1 MSEINITN
9 EILIDELQKR
19 FSKYQNTLKE
29 LKKVNGDL
37 NKVNIK
43 LAESEKLKSHFLSN
57 IANEIINPFTAII
70 GASQMI
76 LEAEPK
82 DFEFAQKMAQN
93 IYNEASYLDFQL
105 KNIFA
110 AAEIEAGD
118 ISPMY
123 SKMNILETVCSLK
136 ERYENLAKDKNIE
149 LKIDNK
155 TGEKEFYINGDNE
168 KTSLIISNFLNNA
181 IKFSYENSKIEICT
195 YKDDDKICISVK
207 DDGEGISEEKKQ
219 IIFDRFNRIKDNI
232 NSLERGSG
240 LGLSISNYYAEL
252 LDSEISF
259 VSNKNE
265 GSQFILKLNKE
276 IDNTDSLSI
285 DDNQIFFDDME
296 TF

>member
-29 LKKVNGDL
+29 LKKVNDDL
-37 NKVNIK
+37 NTVNIK
-43 LAESEKLKSHFLSN
+43 LTESEKLKSHFLSN

-76 LEAEPK
+76 LEAKPT
-82 DFEFAQKMAQN
+82 DFDFAQKMAQN

-110 AAEIEAGD
+110 AAEIEAGGV
-118 ISPMY
+118 SPMY

-149 LKIDNK
+149 LNINNK
-155 TGEKEFYINGDNE
+155 TETEEYYIIGDNE
-168 KTSLIISNFLNNA
+168 KISLIVSNFLNNA

-195 YKDDDKICISVK
+195 YKEDVKICISVK
-207 DDGEGISEEKKQ
+207 DNGEGISEEKKQ
-219 IIFDRFNRIKDNI
+219 IIFDRFNRVKDNI

-252 LDSEISF
+252 LESEISF

-265 GSQFILKLNKE
+265 GSQFILKLNQE
-276 IDNTDSLSI
+276 VEDINSLSI

>member
-29 LKKVNGDL
+29 LKKVNNDL
-37 NKVNIK
+37 NNVNAR

-76 LEAEPK
+76 IGADENELK
-82 DFEFAQKMAQN
+82 FVKKLAQN

-110 AAEIEAGD
+110 AAEIEAGETF
-118 ISPMY
+118 PMY
-123 SKMNILETVCSLK
+123 SKINIFETVLSIR
-136 ERYENLAKDKNIE
+136 ERYEHLANDKSIE
-149 LKIDNK
+149 IKIENN
-155 TGEKEFYINGDNE
+155 TESEEYYITGDNE
-168 KTSLIISNFLNNA
+168 KISLIISNFLSNA
-181 IKFSYENSKIEICT
+181 IKFSSENSKIEI
-195 YKDDDKICISVK
+195 KIYNEENIVCVSVK
-207 DDGEGISEEKKQ
+207 DHGEGISEEKKQ
-219 IIFDRFNRIKDNI
+219 IMFDRFNRAKDNI
-232 NSLERGSG
+232 NSIERGSG

-252 LDSEISF
+252 LESKIEWT
-259 VSNKNE
+259 SNKNE
-265 GSQFILKLNKE
+265 GSQFVLKLNQENEE
-276 IDNTDSLSI
+276 INSLSI
-285 DDNQIFFDDME
+285 DDNQIFFEDIE

>member
-9 EILIDELQKR
+9 EILIEELQKR

-29 LKKVNGDL
+29 LKKVNDDL

-43 LAESEKLKSHFLSN
+43 LAESEELKSHFLSN

-82 DFEFAQKMAQN
+82 DFEFAQKMAKN

-110 AAEIEAGD
+110 AAEIEAGG

-123 SKMNILETVCSLK
+123 SKMNILETICSVK
-136 ERYENLAKDKNIE
+136 ERYENLAKDKNIK
-149 LKIDNK
+149 LTIDNK
-155 TGEKEFYINGDNE
+155 TNKEEYYINGDNE
-168 KTSLIISNFLNNA
+168 KISLIVSNFLNNA
-181 IKFSYENSKIEICT
+181 IKFSYENSEIEI
-195 YKDDDKICISVK
+195 KIDNNEKNVCVSVK
-207 DDGEGISEEKKQ
+207 DTGEGICEEKKK

-232 NSLERGSG
+232 NSIERGSG

-252 LDSEISF
+252 LDSEILFESK
-259 VSNKNE
+259 KNQ
-265 GSQFILKLNKE
+265 GSQFILKLNQE
-276 IDNTDSLSI
+276 IDDIHSLSI
-285 DDNQIFFDDME
+285 DDNQIFFEDME